1 MDLFE
6 EKKQDCQSDL
16 IYLIQPHN
24 KDRLDMEILQVQEEF
39 IPQKLKRAFWWTFWH
54 QFLFIAYIKVEMKE
68 EDDDDEEYPSSSS
81 PEPISFQNT
90 ALELLEKLR
99 RQIQERNHRHRQAH

>member
-1 MDLFE
+1 
-6 EKKQDCQSDL
+6 
-16 IYLIQPHN
+16 
-24 KDRLDMEILQVQEEF
+24 
-39 IPQKLKRAFWWTFWH
+39 
-54 QFLFIAYIKVEMKE
+54 MKE